1 MKVLVLAGPESSG
14 KSWLSSEIHANFG
27 GILVG
32 EYVRHFI
39 ESEARETCYDDI
51 ASIAHGQLRW
61 EDEARAR
68 QPHLLILD
76 THLLSNILW
85 SQTLFG
91 ACPTWIE
98 QALLTRHYDLHLLL
112 SPETVA
118 WHDDGQRCQ
127 PQLAERQAF
136 FQASRQWL
144 DLHHRPCQV
153 LQGDWQQRKDAAF
166 DAVTH
171 LLTT

>member
-1 MKVLVLAGPESSG
+1 MKVLVLTGPESSG
-14 KSWLSSEIHANFG
+14 KSWLSNEIHANFG
-27 GILVG
+27 GILVS

-39 ESEARETCYDDI
+39 DSEERETRYDDI
-51 ASIAHGQLRW
+51 SSIAHGQLNW

-68 QPHLLILD
+68 QPSLLILD

-85 SQTLFG
+85 SRTLFG
-91 ACPTWIE
+91 ACPAWIE
-98 QALLTRHYDLHLLL
+98 QALLARHYDLHLLL
-112 SPETVA
+112 SPDTVA

-144 DLHHRPCQV
+144 DLHHQPCRV
-153 LQGDWQQRKDAAF
+153 VEGDWEQRKEASF
-166 DAVTH
+166 EAVTY
-171 LLTT
+171 LLNG